1 MNTLELIRLSQMG
14 DTGARNRVITENVG
28 LIWSI
33 VRRFLGRGQEAEDLF
48 QIGCIGLMKAVD
60 KFELSYDVKFSTYA
74 VPMITGEIK
83 RFLRDDGM
91 IKVSRTLKETASRVK
106 KVQETL
112 ENEFGREPTLAE
124 LAASLQLAEEEIV
137 MALDSSAEV
146 ESLNKT
152 IYHSDGSDIVLMDKI
167 AEEVDQNERLI
178 NHMALKKIISELDE
192 REQSLIRMRFFEER
206 TQTQVAEAFGI
217 SQVQVSRMEKKL
229 LLRLREQ
236 LII

>member
-33 VRRFLGRGQEAEDLF
+33 VRRFLGRGQEADDLF

-91 IKVSRTLKETASRVK
+91 IKVSRTLKETAGRVR
-106 KVQETL
+106 KVQEML
-112 ENEFGREPTLAE
+112 ENEYGREPTLTE
-124 LAASLQLAEEEIV
+124 LAASMQIAEEEIV

-152 IYHSDGSDIVLMDKI
+152 IYHSDGNDIALMDKI
-167 AEEVDQNERLI
+167 AEEVDRNERLVDHI
-178 NHMALKKIISELDE
+178 ALKKILSELDE
-192 REQSLIRMRFFEER
+192 REQSLIRMRYFEER
-206 TQTQVAEAFGI
+206 TQTQVAEVLGV

-229 LLRLREQ
+229 LLQLRSK
-236 LII
+236 LLV

>member
-33 VRRFLGRGQEAEDLF
+33 VRRFLGRGQEADDLF

-91 IKVSRTLKETASRVK
+91 IKVSRTLKETAGRVR
-106 KVQETL
+106 KVQEML
-112 ENEFGREPTLAE
+112 ENEYGREPTLAE
-124 LAASLQLAEEEIV
+124 LAASMQLAEEEIV

-152 IYHSDGSDIVLMDKI
+152 IYYSDGSDIALMDKI
-167 AEEVDQNERLI
+167 AEEVDRNERLV
-178 NHMALKKIISELDE
+178 NHMALKKILSELDE

-206 TQTQVAEAFGI
+206 TQTQVAEVLGV
-217 SQVQVSRMEKKL
+217 SQVQVSRMEKKIL
-229 LLRLREQ
+229 LQLRSRL
-236 LII
+236 LA

>member
-14 DTGARNRVITENVG
+14 DTGARNRVITENIG

-33 VRRFLGRGQEAEDLF
+33 VRRFLGRGQEADDLF

-91 IKVSRTLKETASRVK
+91 IKVSRTLKETASKVR

-112 ENEFGREPTLAE
+112 ENEYGREPTLAE

-178 NHMALKKIISELDE
+178 NHMALKKIISELEE

-206 TQTQVAEAFGI
+206 TQMQVAQVLGI

-236 LII
+236 LLI

>member
-1 MNTLELIRLSQMG
+1 VNTLELIRLSQMG

-33 VRRFLGRGQEAEDLF
+33 VRRFLGRGQEADDLF

-91 IKVSRTLKETASRVK
+91 IKVSRTLKETAGRVR
-106 KVQETL
+106 KVQEML
-112 ENEFGREPTLAE
+112 ENEYGREPTLTE
-124 LAASLQLAEEEIV
+124 LAASMQIAEEEIV

-152 IYHSDGSDIVLMDKI
+152 IYHSDGNDIALMDKI
-167 AEEVDQNERLI
+167 AEEVDRNERLVDHI
-178 NHMALKKIISELDE
+178 ALKKILSELDE
-192 REQSLIRMRFFEER
+192 REQSLIRMRYFEER
-206 TQTQVAEAFGI
+206 TQTQVAEVLGV

-229 LLRLREQ
+229 LLQLRSRL
-236 LII
+236 LA

>member
-33 VRRFLGRGQEAEDLF
+33 VRRFLGRGQEADDLF

-74 VPMITGEIK
+74 VPMITGESK

-91 IKVSRTLKETASRVK
+91 IKVSRTLKETAGRVR
-106 KVQETL
+106 KVQEML
-112 ENEFGREPTLAE
+112 ENEYGREPTLTE
-124 LAASLQLAEEEIV
+124 LAASMQIAEEEIV

-152 IYHSDGSDIVLMDKI
+152 IYHSDGNDIALMDKI
-167 AEEVDQNERLI
+167 AEEVDRNERLVDHI
-178 NHMALKKIISELDE
+178 ALKKILSELDE
-192 REQSLIRMRFFEER
+192 REQNLIRMRYFEER
-206 TQTQVAEAFGI
+206 TQTQIAEVLGV

-229 LLRLREQ
+229 LLQLRSK
-236 LII
+236 LLV

>member
-1 MNTLELIRLSQMG
+1 
-14 DTGARNRVITENVG
+14 
-28 LIWSI
+28 
-33 VRRFLGRGQEAEDLF
+33 
-48 QIGCIGLMKAVD
+48 
-60 KFELSYDVKFSTYA
+60 
-74 VPMITGEIK
+74 
-83 RFLRDDGM
+83 
-91 IKVSRTLKETASRVK
+91 
-106 KVQETL
+106 
-112 ENEFGREPTLAE
+112 
-124 LAASLQLAEEEIV
+124 
-137 MALDSSAEV
+137 
-146 ESLNKT
+146 
-152 IYHSDGSDIVLMDKI
+152 MDKI